1 MPVYEGHQG
10 KSEPSPSAPINF
22 CCLLGLVAVL
32 NFSAGLLVCALTRSS
47 LETVLWMH
55 LRENPLK
62 LHDGAGWL
70 YHGEARGGAGNPTLL
85 AAFESRSSGVQGEM
99 LLNGEPNWRSGEISF
114 TSRLSRPYS
123 AGLTRQFW
131 RLV

>member
-70 YHGEARGGAGNPTLL
+70 CHGEARGGEVGGLVTRLFWP
-85 AAFESRSSGVQGEM
+85 
-99 LLNGEPNWRSGEISF
+99 
-114 TSRLSRPYS
+114 RLSQGARAS
-123 AGLTRQFW
+123 RV
-131 RLV
+131 RCC